1 MDILGLALALFIL
14 FYLLSGTSRDS
25 RSRTKSTKFES
36 NPVGFEPN
44 PLHDPNDDYT
54 GGPFGAIPNQ
64 PLNTYDI
71 HSWHET
77 GELASGKKWGRMGAM
92 KYLINEKGQPITKRY
107 HEFLDPE
114 GERAELGATKGPVEF
129 ITPSQ
134 RYRNKNETKKLDR
147 VDEMKKLK
155 SE

>member
-1 MDILGLALALFIL
+1 MDILGLAPVLALFIL
-14 FYLLSGTSRDS
+14 FYFLSGT
-25 RSRTKSTKFES
+25 RSTVKNTE
-36 NPVGFEPN
+36 FEPN
-44 PLHDPNDDYT
+44 PRHDPNDGYT
-54 GGPFGAIPNQ
+54 DGPFGAIPSQ

-77 GELASGKKWGRMGAM
+77 GKLASGKKWGRMGAM
-92 KYLINEKGQPITKRY
+92 KYLINEKGQPITKGY

-114 GERAELGATKGPVEF
+114 GEKAKIGATEGPVEF

-134 RYRNKNETKKLDR
+134 RGRNKNETKKLDR

-155 SE
+155 NE